1 MVRMGVRVEDPL
13 DLVARGFG
21 VAQDG
26 IDMLRV
32 SRRTLWAEAQNHVDH
47 HRLGG
52 RRISHQILDAAGI
65 VIVKAGHFRGTGAGR
80 GAGA

>member
-13 DLVARGFG
+13 DLVARGFR

-47 HRLGG
+47 
-52 RRISHQILDAAGI
+52 RR
-65 VIVKAGHFRGTGAGR
+65 F
-80 GAGA
+80 

>member
-1 MVRMGVRVEDPL
+1 MVRMGVRVEDPF

-47 HRLGG
+47 
-52 RRISHQILDAAGI
+52 RR
-65 VIVKAGHFRGTGAGR
+65 F
-80 GAGA
+80 